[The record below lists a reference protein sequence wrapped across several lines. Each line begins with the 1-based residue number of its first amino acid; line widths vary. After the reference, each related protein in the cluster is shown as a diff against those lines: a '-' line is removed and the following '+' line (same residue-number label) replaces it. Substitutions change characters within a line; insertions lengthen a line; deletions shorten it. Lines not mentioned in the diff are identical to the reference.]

1 MFTAKKYEILEK
13 GDLVFVPEHQAVND
27 KFWNK
32 ALIVLE
38 RTSVGYGAYTYKCF
52 VVEQNKTMIFR
63 EHQILLGFDD

>member
-1 MFTAKKYEILEK
+1 LFTAKRYEILEK
-13 GDLVFVPEHQAVND
+13 GDLVFVPEQQAVND

-63 EHQILLGFDD
+63 EHQILLGSDD